1 VRDGNRGLSPVFRRA
16 LAILMIATTPTL
28 AQAAPGA
35 DEDPY
40 LWLEDVGGDKAL
52 DWVRAQNA
60 KSQKELEAA
69 PQFAPIRAR
78 ALEVLDS
85 KERIPFVVKRGDHL
99 YNFWQDENNKR
110 GLWRRTTLAEYRK
123 PEPRWEVVL
132 DLDKLA
138 AEEKENWVWKG
149 ADCLAPKHERCMLS
163 LSRGGADATVR
174 REYDIAARAFVKDG
188 FTLPEAKGNLTW
200 KGPDTLYVATDF
212 GSGSLTTSG
221 YPRIVKEWQRG
232 TALDKAKLVYE
243 GKVTDTYVAP
253 LTDRAQGVQ
262 RDFVLVVPMFF
273 KGEVFQID
281 GDKLVKLDLP
291 IDAKPRTVRESLFV
305 QLRSAWT
312 VGGSTFGQGSLLVI
326 DYKRFMA
333 GARDFAVLFEPSE
346 RRSLS
351 SYSVTKNF
359 VLVNE
364 LDNVRNRLYEWSRAD
379 GKWSRKEVPLPGFG
393 TITAGA
399 LNDEDEPDDG
409 GLTTDDYFLT
419 ETGFLTPP
427 TLYLAKAGTTQREKL
442 KALPAFFDAAPYT
455 VEQFEAR
462 SRDGTMVPYFVVRAK
477 AMKFD
482 GTNPTLLYGYGGF
495 EIVQMPSYSGTI
507 GNAWLAHGGVFVQ
520 SNIRGGGEFGPRWH
534 QAALK
539 ENRQKAFDD
548 FAAIA
553 EDLIARKITSPKHLG
568 IYGGSNG
575 GLLVGAVMLQ
585 RPELFRAVVC
595 GVPLLDMKRYNQ
607 LLAGASWM
615 AEYGNPDI
623 PAEWDYISK
632 YSPYQNVKAGTKL
645 PRTFFFTSTRD
656 DRVHPGH
663 ARKMMARMSE
673 QGHDV
678 LYYENIEGGHAASAN
693 NAQVAYRQALM
704 YSFLLRELR

>member
-1 VRDGNRGLSPVFRRA
+1 MSRPLLAA
-16 LAILMIATTPTL
+16 LLIASASAFAQTTSVQT
-28 AQAAPGA
+28 
-35 DEDPY
+35 EDPY

-52 DWVRAQNA
+52 DWARAQNA
-60 KSQKELEAA
+60 KSQKELESS
-69 PQFAPIRAR
+69 PQFAPIRAK

-85 KERIPFVVKRGDHL
+85 KERIPFVVKRGDYL
-99 YNFWQDENNKR
+99 YNFWQDANNKR

-123 PEPRWEVVL
+123 PDTRWEVVL
-132 DLDKLA
+132 DVDKLA

-149 ADCLAPKHERCMLS
+149 ADCLAPRHERCMLS

-174 REYDIAARAFVKDG
+174 REYDIATRSFVKGG
-188 FTLPEAKGNLTW
+188 FALPEAKGNLTW

-221 YPRIVKEWQRG
+221 YPRMVKEWQRG

-253 LTDRAQGVQ
+253 LTDRAQGMQ

-281 GDKLVKLDLP
+281 GERLVKLDLP
-291 IDAKPRTVRESLFV
+291 IDAKPRTMREWLFV

-312 VGGSTFGQGSLLVI
+312 VGGKTFGQGSLLVI

-333 GARDFAVLFEPSE
+333 GARDFTVLFEPSE

-351 SYSVTKNF
+351 SYSVTRNF

-364 LDNVRNRLYEWSRAD
+364 LDNVRNRLYEWSRTG
-379 GKWSRKEVPLPGFG
+379 GKWSRREVPLPGFG

-399 LNDEDEPDDG
+399 LNEEDEPDDG

-427 TLYLAKAGTTQREKL
+427 TLYLAKAGTTAREKL

-455 VEQFEAR
+455 VEQFEAK
-462 SRDGTMVPYFVVRAK
+462 SRDGTMIPYFVVRAK

-495 EIVQMPSYSGTI
+495 EIVQMPTYSGTI
-507 GNAWLAHGGVFVQ
+507 GNAWLANGGVFVQ

-548 FAAIA
+548 FIAIA
-553 EDLIARKITSPKHLG
+553 EDLVARKITSPKHLA

-585 RPELFRAVVC
+585 RPELFKAVVC

-623 PAEWDYISK
+623 PAEWAYISK

-663 ARKMMARMSE
+663 ARKMMARMME

-704 YSFLLRELR
+704 YSFLLNELR

>member
-462 SRDGTMVPYFVVRAK
+462 SRDGTMVPYFVVRAT

-507 GNAWLAHGGVFVQ
+507 GNAWLANGGVFVQ

>member
-1 VRDGNRGLSPVFRRA
+1 
-16 LAILMIATTPTL
+16 
-28 AQAAPGA
+28 
-35 DEDPY
+35 
-40 LWLEDVGGDKAL
+40 
-52 DWVRAQNA
+52 
-60 KSQKELEAA
+60 
-69 PQFAPIRAR
+69 
-78 ALEVLDS
+78 
-85 KERIPFVVKRGDHL
+85 VKRGDFL
-99 YNFWQDENNKR
+99 YNFWQDEANRR
-110 GLWRRTTLAEYRK
+110 GLWRRTTLDEYRK
-123 PEPRWEVVL
+123 PDTRWEVVL
-132 DLDKLA
+132 DLDRLA
-138 AEEKENWVWKG
+138 ADEKENWVWKG
-149 ADCLAPKHERCMLS
+149 ADCLAPKYERCMLS

-174 REYDIAARAFVKDG
+174 REFDIATRGFVKGG
-188 FTLPEAKGNLTW
+188 FALAEAKGTLTW

-212 GSGSLTTSG
+212 GEGSMTTSG

-232 TALDKAKLVYE
+232 TALEKAKLVYE

-253 LTDRAQGVQ
+253 LTDRAQGLE
-262 RDFVLVVPMFF
+262 RDFILVVPMFF
-273 KGEVFQID
+273 KGELFQLVD
-281 GDKLVKLDLP
+281 GKLVKVDLP
-291 IDAKPRTVRESLFV
+291 IDARPRTVREWLFV

-312 VGGSTFGQGSLLVI
+312 TGGKTFGQGSLI
-326 DYKRFMA
+326 AIEYKRFMA

-351 SYSVTKNF
+351 AYSVTKNF

-364 LDNVRNRLYEWSRAD
+364 LDNVRNRLYEWSRPA
-379 GKWSRKEVPLPGFG
+379 GKWARREVALPEFG
-393 TITAGA
+393 TVTAGA

-409 GLTTDDYFLT
+409 GITTDDYFLT
-419 ETGFLTPP
+419 HTGFLTPP
-427 TLYLAKAGTTQREKL
+427 TLYLAKAGTAAREKL
-442 KALPAFFDAAPYT
+442 KSLPAFFDAAPYT
-455 VEQFEAR
+455 VEQFEAK
-462 SRDGTMVPYFVVRAK
+462 SKDGTMVPYFVVRAK

-495 EIVQMPSYSGTI
+495 EISNLPNYSGTI
-507 GNAWLAHGGVFVQ
+507 GNAWLANGGVFVE

-539 ENRQKAFDD
+539 ENRQRAFDD

-553 EDLIARKITSPKHLG
+553 EDLIRRKVTSPKHLA

-585 RPELFRAVVC
+585 RPELFKAVVC

-615 AEYGNPDI
+615 AEYGNPDL
-623 PAEWDYISK
+623 PAEWEYISK
-632 YSPYQNVKAGTKL
+632 YSPYQNVKAGSKL

-673 QGHDV
+673 QGHDA

-704 YSFLLRELR
+704 YSFLLKELR

>member
-1 VRDGNRGLSPVFRRA
+1 MKRRESALFRLLAAA
-16 LAILMIATTPTL
+16 LMTVSATAI
-28 AQAAPGA
+28 AQAP
-35 DEDPY
+35 EDPY
-40 LWLEDVGGDKAL
+40 LWLEDVGSEKSL
-52 DWVRAQNA
+52 DWARAQNA
-60 KSQKELEAA
+60 ISQKELEAL
-69 PQFAPIRAR
+69 PEFAPIRAK

-85 KERIPFVVKRGDHL
+85 KERIPFVVKRGEFL

-110 GLWRRTTLAEYRK
+110 GLWRRTTLDEYRK
-123 PEPRWEVVL
+123 PGTRWETVL

-138 AEEKENWVWKG
+138 SEENENWVWKG

-174 REYDIAARAFVKDG
+174 REYDIATRSFVKNG
-188 FTLPEAKGNLTW
+188 FALPEAKNILTW
-200 KGPDTLYVATDF
+200 KGPDTLLVATDF
-212 GSGSLTTSG
+212 GPGTLTTSG
-221 YPRIVKEWQRG
+221 YARMVKEWTRG
-232 TALDKAKLVYE
+232 SPLDQAALVYE

-253 LTDRAQGVQ
+253 ITDRAQGVQ

-273 KGEVFQID
+273 KGELFQLD
-281 GDKLVKLDLP
+281 KGKLVKLDLP
-291 IDAKPRTVRESLFV
+291 IDAKPRTMREWLFV

-312 VGGSTFGQGSLLVI
+312 TGGKTYPQGALLVI
-326 DYKRFMA
+326 DYGRFMA
-333 GARDFAVLFEPSE
+333 GARDFSVLFEPSE
-346 RRSLS
+346 RRSLA

-364 LDNVRNRLYEWSRAD
+364 LDNVKSRLYEWSRAS
-379 GKWSRKEVPLPGFG
+379 GAWTRKEVPLPGLG
-393 TITAGA
+393 TVTAGA
-399 LNDEDEPDDG
+399 LTEDEEPDDSG
-409 GLTTDDYFLT
+409 ITTDDYFLT
-419 ETGFLTPP
+419 HTGFLTPP
-427 TLYLAKAGTTQREKL
+427 TLYLAKAGAKDREKL
-442 KALPAFFDAAPYT
+442 KALPAFFDPAPYT
-455 VEQFEAR
+455 VEQFEAK
-462 SRDGTMVPYFVVRAK
+462 SRDGTMIPYFVLRAK

-495 EIVQMPSYSGTI
+495 EISNLPTYSGTI
-507 GNAWLAHGGVFVQ
+507 GNAWLANGGVFVQ

-553 EDLIARKITSPKHLG
+553 EDLIARKITSPKHLAM
-568 IYGGSNG
+568 YGGSNG

-585 RPELFRAVVC
+585 RPELFKAVVC

-623 PAEWDYISK
+623 PAEWEYISK
-632 YSPYQNVKAGTKL
+632 YSPYQNVKAGMKL

-656 DRVHPGH
+656 DRVHPAH
-663 ARKMMARMSE
+663 ARKMMARMAE
-673 QGHDV
+673 QGHDA

-693 NAQVAYRQALM
+693 NPQVAYRQALM
-704 YSFLLRELR
+704 YSFLLKELR